1 MRHTLAPTTW
11 LKPIS
16 QMNARTLA
24 DHKSV
29 AATLASTGERL
40 PIHLRPA
47 DPLTDLGN
55 LCASGD
61 E

>member
-1 MRHTLAPTTW
+1 
-11 LKPIS
+11 
-16 QMNARTLA
+16 MNARTLA

-29 AATLASTGERL
+29 AATLASTGERS

-55 LCASGD
+55 LCAAGD